1 LTKEQNDESILNESL
16 TTKQHNAPA
25 ANLSKQSDSFIE
37 LEKDLVSNNETSSSF
52 NEHVENHKKEQQIEQ
67 ALQAEKL
74 KQQKE
79 EEEQQQLVNDEKP
92 KVVITN
98 ETNDYTN
105 SIMTPTLSETD
116 NSIKNGEVITETNNK
131 TNEQESADSR
141 ETSTERSE
149 SCIKEVPMS
158 GDRNRFSRSKS
169 PKPRWQSDSQPQIQ
183 STDTTSTTD
192 QEKKEEVVP
201 AAVETAVTEEIK
213 QQTETVLEDSLSS
226 KPDEATTTTSTTE
239 NEMPKV
245 QRKRKWLS
253 NESANILTSK
263 KQLTISSDTLKSYL
277 PTNTNENKSEEDQIE
292 LTNESSKKVFEEQKS
307 NDSETTTITK
317 AIIRQTTRTV
327 ILEVI
332 LLLFYQIKSI

>member
-1 LTKEQNDESILNESL
+1 
-16 TTKQHNAPA
+16 
-25 ANLSKQSDSFIE
+25 
-37 LEKDLVSNNETSSSF
+37 
-52 NEHVENHKKEQQIEQ
+52 
-67 ALQAEKL
+67 
-74 KQQKE
+74 
-79 EEEQQQLVNDEKP
+79 
-92 KVVITN
+92 
-98 ETNDYTN
+98 
-105 SIMTPTLSETD
+105 MTPTLSETD
-116 NSIKNGEVITETNNK
+116 NSIKNGEVTTETNNK

-169 PKPRWQSDSQPQIQ
+169 PKPRWQADAQPQIQ
-183 STDTTSTTD
+183 STDTSSTTD
-192 QEKKEEVVP
+192 QEKKEEEVV
-201 AAVETAVTEEIK
+201 ATAVVVTTITEEIK

-226 KPDEATTTTSTTE
+226 KPDEATTTATTE

-253 NESANILTSK
+253 NDSANILTSK

-277 PTNTNENKSEEDQIE
+277 PTNTNESKSEEDQID
-292 LTNESSKKVFEEQKS
+292 LTNESSKKVSEELKS

-332 LLLFYQIKSI
+332 LLLFYQN

>member
-1 LTKEQNDESILNESL
+1 M
-16 TTKQHNAPA
+16 
-25 ANLSKQSDSFIE
+25 
-37 LEKDLVSNNETSSSF
+37 
-52 NEHVENHKKEQQIEQ
+52 
-67 ALQAEKL
+67 
-74 KQQKE
+74 
-79 EEEQQQLVNDEKP
+79 NDEKP
-92 KVVITN
+92 KVVITS

-116 NSIKNGEVITETNNK
+116 NSIKNGEVTTETNNK

-169 PKPRWQSDSQPQIQ
+169 PKPRWQADAQPQIQ
-183 STDTTSTTD
+183 STDTTD
-192 QEKKEEVVP
+192 QEKKEEVVAA
-201 AAVETAVTEEIK
+201 AAVVTKITEEIK

-226 KPDEATTTTSTTE
+226 KPYEATTTATTE
-239 NEMPKV
+239 NDMPKV

-253 NESANILTSK
+253 NDSANILTSK

-292 LTNESSKKVFEEQKS
+292 LTNESSKKVSEEQKS